1 MAILPIDP
9 SIANAGSSEWSIGS
23 VGTPSDMTQ
32 LDTTATQPA
41 GGQGFGGMLTNAIS
55 SLEQTQT
62 DAAGA
67 SQSLVAGTATDPT
80 QVVMSVE
87 RARLAM
93 QLASQIRNK
102 AVEAYT
108 DIFHTQ
114 V

>member
-9 SIANAGSSEWSIGS
+9 SITPIGGGSEWSIGG
-23 VGTPSDMTQ
+23 VGGVSSPDQGTQ
-32 LDTTATQPA
+32 GTS
-41 GGQGFGGMLTNAIS
+41 QGFGGMLSNAIS
-55 SLEQTQT
+55 SLENTQT
-62 DAAGA
+62 EAAQA
-67 SQSLVAGTATDPT
+67 SQSLVNGTATDPT

-93 QLASQIRNK
+93 QLASQIRSK

>member
-1 MAILPIDP
+1 MAILPVDP
-9 SIANAGSSEWSIGS
+9 SIASVGGSEWSIAD
-23 VGTPSDMTQ
+23 PQ
-32 LDTTATQPA
+32 LAQPA
-41 GGQGFGGMLTNAIS
+41 QPTGGFGGMLSNAIS

-62 DAAGA
+62 DAAA
-67 SQSLVAGTATDPT
+67 QSQSLVAGTATDPT

-93 QLASQIRNK
+93 QMASQIRSK